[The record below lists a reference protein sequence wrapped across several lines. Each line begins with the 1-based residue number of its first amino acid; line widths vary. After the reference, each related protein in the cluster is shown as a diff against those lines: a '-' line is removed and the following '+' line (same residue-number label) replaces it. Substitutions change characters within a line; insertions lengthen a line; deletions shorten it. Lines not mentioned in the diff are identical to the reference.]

1 MKKILKLLIIFI
13 SSMMVYAFIND
24 LLLYIYLSWMQLGD
38 NIAYL
43 IRMNMNTMAGL
54 IVVSVYLLYN
64 KIKDNKK

>member
-1 MKKILKLLIIFI
+1 
-13 SSMMVYAFIND
+13 MMVYAFIND